1 MIKLIDLLKEAGE
14 APKCPV
20 ATQNP
25 EVNEKQRQLAIDQKA
40 YGPKNPNNPNIKF
53 WKAKAALWNLE
64 AIESAKGSRCNSC
77 ALFNIT
83 EPMLTCMGVAPVA
96 PPVQPVA
103 PPVDTNPVV
112 DPTTSES
119 QLKRE
124 FMLKL
129 GKGIVKEA
137 DIPAAH
143 PKTEVPAEPAPE
155 QKPAVPEVP
164 AKEPNGA
171 EPEADEP
178 VTEDSWDSIEAGKTG
193 YCMLNKFKATGSR
206 TCNSWRRGGPY
217 KGQQ

>member
-14 APKCPV
+14 APKCPI

-83 EPMLTCMGVAPVA
+83 DPMLNCMGVAPVTPTVPA
-96 PPVQPVA
+96 PVA
-103 PPVDTNPVV
+103 QPSVDANPALA
-112 DPTTSES
+112 PTTSET

-137 DIPAAH
+137 DIPAAK
-143 PKTEVPAEPAPE
+143 PRIPEAPAAPAPTPAPE
-155 QKPAVPEVP
+155 APV
-164 AKEPNGA
+164 KEPNGA
-171 EPEADEP
+171 EPEAEEP